1 MLLKRWPVIVFL
13 GVLLNIL
20 VSGNK
25 AAQAYILP
33 PEQIIE
39 YVSKQTAKVYNLHLV
54 AWAESP
60 DPELPKTM
68 MRREM
73 VIYAARP
80 DFLRQEMVGEA
91 GSDITLV
98 SSGRRLSVTDG
109 HLLAE
114 PLRHED
120 IFAILLHANSPQT
133 LETLLVSEQ
142 VDVSQAHISRFDKRI
157 AYVIGGPPGEAKSPQ
172 FWCDKDTF
180 LPLRLIGRR
189 VYQNVADLVDIRFLS
204 YQKVGESIWLPWVIE
219 FYRQDTL
226 FLRLTVQK
234 AYFNERLPDSLFDFE
249 ALVAKYPPP
258 PPPSMEPAEK
268 PPEDLE
274 RMRRYLEKKYE

>member
-1 MLLKRWPVIVFL
+1 MSLKRWPAIMFL
-13 GVLLNIL
+13 GVLLNIS
-20 VSGNK
+20 VSTNK
-25 AAQAYILP
+25 EAQAYILP

-39 YVSKQTAKVYNLHLV
+39 YVSKQTARIYNFHFV
-54 AWAESP
+54 VWAESP
-60 DPELPKTM
+60 DPELPKAM
-68 MRREM
+68 IRREM
-73 VIYAARP
+73 VMYAARP
-80 DFLRQEMVGEA
+80 DFLRQEMAGET
-91 GSDITLV
+91 GTDITLV

-142 VDVSQAHISRFDKRI
+142 VDLSQAHISRFDKRI
-157 AYVIGGPPGEAKSPQ
+157 AYVIGGPPGGGKSPQ
-172 FWCDKDTF
+172 FWCDKDKF

-189 VYQNVADLVDIRFLS
+189 LYHNVADLVDIRFLA

-219 FYRQDTL
+219 FYRQDEL

-234 AYFNERLPDSLFDFE
+234 AFFNERLSDSLFDFE
-249 ALVAKYPPP
+249 ALAAKYPPP
-258 PPPSMEPAEK
+258 PPPTEPAEK

-274 RMRRYLEKKYE
+274 QMRRYLEKKYE

>member
-1 MLLKRWPVIVFL
+1 MLLNRWLVIMFL
-13 GVLLNIL
+13 GVVLNIF
-20 VSGNK
+20 VAGIK

-39 YVSKQTAKVYNLHLV
+39 YVSKRTAAVYNLHFV
-54 AWAESP
+54 VWAESP
-60 DPELPKTM
+60 DPDLPKAM

-98 SSGRRLSVTDG
+98 SAGRRISVTEG

-120 IFAILLHANSPQT
+120 IFAMLLHADSPQT
-133 LETLLVSEQ
+133 LETLLASEQ
-142 VDVSQAHISRFDKRI
+142 VDFSQVHLSRWDKRI
-157 AYVIGGPPGEAKSPQ
+157 AYVIGGPPGEARSPQ
-172 FWCDKDTF
+172 FWCDKDKF

-189 VYQNVADLVDIRFLS
+189 LDQNTVDLVDIRFLS
-204 YQKVGESIWLPWVIE
+204 YQKVGESVWLPWLIE
-219 FYRQDTL
+219 FYRQDEL

-234 AYFNERLPDSLFDFE
+234 AYYNERLSDSLFDLE
-249 ALVAKYPPP
+249 ALAAKFPPLP
-258 PPPSMEPAEK
+258 PRMEPAEK

-274 RMRRYLEKKYE
+274 QIRRYLEKKYE

>member
-1 MLLKRWPVIVFL
+1 MLLKRWPVIMFL
-13 GVLLNIL
+13 GVVLNIS
-20 VSGNK
+20 VSTNK
-25 AAQAYILP
+25 AAQAYVLP

-39 YVSKQTAKVYNLHLV
+39 YVSKQTAKIYNFHFV
-54 AWAESP
+54 VWAESP
-60 DPELPKTM
+60 DPELPKAM

-91 GSDITLV
+91 GSYITLV
-98 SSGRRLSVTDG
+98 SLGKRISVTDG

-114 PLRHED
+114 PPRHED
-120 IFAILLHANSPQT
+120 LFAILLHANSPQT

-142 VDVSQAHISRFDKRI
+142 VDLSQARISRFDKRI
-157 AYVIGGPPGEAKSPQ
+157 AYVIGGPPGEGKSPQ
-172 FWCDKDTF
+172 FWCDKDKF

-189 VYQNVADLVDIRFLS
+189 LYHNVADLVDIRFLS

-234 AYFNERLPDSLFDFE
+234 AYFNERLPDSLFDIE
-249 ALVAKYPPP
+249 ALAAKYPPP
-258 PPPSMEPAEK
+258 PPPMEPAEK

-274 RMRRYLEKKYE
+274 QMRRYLEKKYE

>member
-1 MLLKRWPVIVFL
+1 MLLKRWPVIMFL
-13 GVLLNIL
+13 GVLLNIS
-20 VSGNK
+20 VSTSK
-25 AAQAYILP
+25 TAQAYVLP
-33 PEQIIE
+33 PEQIIK
-39 YVSKQTAKVYNLHLV
+39 YVSKQTAKIYNFHFV
-54 AWAESP
+54 VWAESP
-60 DPELPKTM
+60 DPELPKAM

-98 SSGRRLSVTDG
+98 SLGKRISVTDG

-114 PLRHED
+114 PPRHED
-120 IFAILLHANSPQT
+120 LFAILLHANSPQT

-142 VDVSQAHISRFDKRI
+142 VDLSQARISRFDKSI
-157 AYVIGGPPGEAKSPQ
+157 AYVIGGPPGEGKSPQ
-172 FWCDKDTF
+172 FWCDKDKF

-189 VYQNVADLVDIRFLS
+189 LYHNVADLVDIRFLS

-234 AYFNERLPDSLFDFE
+234 AYFNERLPDSLFDIE
-249 ALVAKYPPP
+249 ALAAKYPPP
-258 PPPSMEPAEK
+258 PPPMEPAEK

-274 RMRRYLEKKYE
+274 QMRRYLEKKYE

>member
-1 MLLKRWPVIVFL
+1 MLPNRWPVIMFL
-13 GVLLNIL
+13 GVLLSIS

-39 YVSKQTAKVYNLHLV
+39 YVSKQTAKIYNFHFV
-54 AWAESP
+54 VSAESP
-60 DPELPKTM
+60 DPELPETM

-98 SSGRRLSVTDG
+98 SSSRRLSVTAG

-114 PLRHED
+114 PPRHED

-133 LETLLVSEQ
+133 LETLLASEQ
-142 VDVSQAHISRFDKRI
+142 VDLSQAHLSRFDKRI

-172 FWCDKDTF
+172 FWCDKDKF

-189 VYQNVADLVDIRFLS
+189 LYHNVADLVDIRF
-204 YQKVGESIWLPWVIE
+204 
-219 FYRQDTL
+219 
-226 FLRLTVQK
+226 
-234 AYFNERLPDSLFDFE
+234 
-249 ALVAKYPPP
+249 
-258 PPPSMEPAEK
+258 
-268 PPEDLE
+268 
-274 RMRRYLEKKYE
+274 

>member
-1 MLLKRWPVIVFL
+1 MLLKRWPVIMSL
-13 GVLLNIL
+13 GILLNISL
-20 VSGNK
+20 STNK

-39 YVSKQTAKVYNLHLV
+39 YVSKQTARIYNFHFV
-54 AWAESP
+54 VWAESP

-73 VIYAARP
+73 VIHAARP

-91 GSDITLV
+91 GSDITLT
-98 SSGRRLSVTDG
+98 SSSRRISVTDG
-109 HLLAE
+109 HLSEE
-114 PLRHED
+114 PSRHED
-120 IFAILLHANSPQT
+120 VFAILLHASSPQT
-133 LETLLVSEQ
+133 LETLLVLEQ
-142 VDVSQAHISRFDKRI
+142 VDLSQAHISRFDKRI
-157 AYVIGGPPGEAKSPQ
+157 AYVIGGPPGAGNSPQ
-172 FWCDKDTF
+172 FWCDKDKF

-189 VYQNVADLVDIRFLS
+189 LYHNVADLVDIRFLS

-234 AYFNERLPDSLFDFE
+234 AYFNEQLPDSLFDFE
-249 ALVAKYPPP
+249 TLVAKYPPP
-258 PPPSMEPAEK
+258 PPPTEPAEE

-274 RMRRYLEKKYE
+274 QMRRYLENKYE

>member
-1 MLLKRWPVIVFL
+1 MLLKRWPVIMFL
-13 GVLLNIL
+13 GVLLNIS
-20 VSGNK
+20 VSTNK

-33 PEQIIE
+33 PEQILE
-39 YVSKQTAKVYNLHLV
+39 YVSKQTAKIYNFHFV
-54 AWAESP
+54 VWAESP
-60 DPELPKTM
+60 DPELPKAM
-68 MRREM
+68 IRREM

-91 GSDITLV
+91 GTDITLV
-98 SSGRRLSVTDG
+98 SLGKRISVRDG

-120 IFAILLHANSPQT
+120 VFAILLHANSPQI

-142 VDVSQAHISRFDKRI
+142 VDLSQAHISRFDKRI
-157 AYVIGGPPGEAKSPQ
+157 AYVIGGPPGADNSPQ
-172 FWCDKDTF
+172 FWCDKDKF

-189 VYQNVADLVDIRFLS
+189 LYHNVEDLVDIRFLS
-204 YQKVGESIWLPWVIE
+204 YQKVGESIYLPWVIE

-249 ALVAKYPPP
+249 ALAAKYPPP
-258 PPPSMEPAEK
+258 PPPMEPAEK

-274 RMRRYLEKKYE
+274 EMRRYLEKKYE

>member
-1 MLLKRWPVIVFL
+1 MLLKRWPVIMFL
-13 GVLLNIL
+13 GVLLNISL
-20 VSGNK
+20 STNK

-39 YVSKQTAKVYNLHLV
+39 YVSKQTAKIYNFHFV
-54 AWAESP
+54 VWAESP
-60 DPELPKTM
+60 DPEFPKAM
-68 MRREM
+68 MRREIVM
-73 VIYAARP
+73 YAARP

-98 SSGRRLSVTDG
+98 SSGRRISVTDG

-133 LETLLVSEQ
+133 LETLLASEQ
-142 VDVSQAHISRFDKRI
+142 VDFSQVHLSRWDKRI
-157 AYVIGGPPGEAKSPQ
+157 AYVIGGPPGEDRSPQ
-172 FWCDKDTF
+172 FWCDKDKF

-189 VYQNVADLVDIRFLS
+189 LDQNTVDLVDIRFLS
-204 YQKVGESIWLPWVIE
+204 YQKVGESVWLPWVIE
-219 FYRQDTL
+219 FYRQDEL

-234 AYFNERLPDSLFDFE
+234 AYYNERLPDSLFDLE
-249 ALVAKYPPP
+249 AFAAKYPPLP
-258 PPPSMEPAEK
+258 PRMEPAEK

-274 RMRRYLEKKYE
+274 QIRRYLEKKYE

>member
-1 MLLKRWPVIVFL
+1 MLPNRWLAMMFL
-13 GVLLNIL
+13 GVLLNIS

-25 AAQAYILP
+25 AALAYILP

-39 YVSKQTAKVYNLHLV
+39 YVSNQTAKLYNIHFV
-54 AWAESP
+54 VWAESP
-60 DPELPKTM
+60 DPELPKAM
-68 MRREM
+68 IRREM

-91 GSDITLV
+91 GSDITLAG
-98 SSGRRLSVTDG
+98 SGRRLAVTAG
-109 HLLAE
+109 RLVAE
-114 PLRHED
+114 TPRHED

-142 VDVSQAHISRFDKRI
+142 VDLSQAYLSRFDKRI
-157 AYVIGGPPGEAKSPQ
+157 AYVIGGPPGEAKAPQ
-172 FWCDKDTF
+172 FWCDKDKF

-189 VYQNVADLVDIRFLS
+189 LYHNVPDLVDIRFLS

-219 FYRQDTL
+219 FYRQDEL

-234 AYFNERLPDSLFDFE
+234 AYFNERLPDSLFNLE
-249 ALVAKYPPP
+249 AFAAEYPPP
-258 PPPSMEPAEK
+258 PPPEEPAEK
-268 PPEDLE
+268 PPEELE
-274 RMRRYLEKKYE
+274 KMRRYLEKKYE

>member
-1 MLLKRWPVIVFL
+1 MLLKRWPVIMFL
-13 GVLLNIL
+13 GVLLIIS
-20 VSGNK
+20 VSTNK

-33 PEQIIE
+33 SEQIIE
-39 YVSKQTAKVYNLHLV
+39 YVSKQTAKVYNFHFV
-54 AWAESP
+54 VWAESP
-60 DPELPKTM
+60 DPELPKAM

-80 DFLRQEMVGEA
+80 DFLRQEMVGEV

-98 SSGRRLSVTDG
+98 SLGRRISVKDG

-114 PLRHED
+114 PPRHED
-120 IFAILLHANSPQT
+120 VFAILLHATSPQI

-142 VDVSQAHISRFDKRI
+142 VDLSQAHISRFDKRI
-157 AYVIGGPPGEAKSPQ
+157 AYVIGGPPGEGKSPQ
-172 FWCDKDTF
+172 FWCDKDKF

-189 VYQNVADLVDIRFLS
+189 LYHNVADLVDIRFLS

-234 AYFNERLPDSLFDFE
+234 AYFNERLPDSLFDIE
-249 ALVAKYPPP
+249 ALAAKYPPP
-258 PPPSMEPAEK
+258 PPPMEPAEK

-274 RMRRYLEKKYE
+274 QMRRYLEKKYE

>member
-1 MLLKRWPVIVFL
+1 MLATSKQLTLLARIFHELLAATTDMAVLPGVLGCRPLRRTVQVRLGTNTLRLPSGPPIFVVSRQQFMKYPGWKKPREEDFMLPNRWPVIMFL
-13 GVLLNIL
+13 GVLLNIS

-39 YVSKQTAKVYNLHLV
+39 YVSKQTARVYNFHFV
-54 AWAESP
+54 VSAESP

-91 GSDITLV
+91 GSDITLA

-114 PLRHED
+114 PPRHED

-133 LETLLVSEQ
+133 LETLLASEQ
-142 VDVSQAHISRFDKRI
+142 VDLSQAHISRFDKRI
-157 AYVIGGPPGEAKSPQ
+157 AYVIGGPPGEAK
-172 FWCDKDTF
+172 
-180 LPLRLIGRR
+180 
-189 VYQNVADLVDIRFLS
+189 
-204 YQKVGESIWLPWVIE
+204 
-219 FYRQDTL
+219 
-226 FLRLTVQK
+226 
-234 AYFNERLPDSLFDFE
+234 
-249 ALVAKYPPP
+249 
-258 PPPSMEPAEK
+258 
-268 PPEDLE
+268 
-274 RMRRYLEKKYE
+274 

>member
-1 MLLKRWPVIVFL
+1 MLLKRWPVIMFL
-13 GVLLNIL
+13 GVLLNIS
-20 VSGNK
+20 VSTNK
-25 AAQAYILP
+25 AAEAYILP

-39 YVSKQTAKVYNLHLV
+39 YVSKQTAKVYNFHFV

-60 DPELPKTM
+60 DPLLPKAM

-91 GSDITLV
+91 GSDITLA
-98 SSGRRLSVTDG
+98 SLGRRISVTDG

-114 PLRHED
+114 PPRHED
-120 IFAILLHANSPQT
+120 VFAILLHANSPQT

-142 VDVSQAHISRFDKRI
+142 VDLSQAHISRFDKRI
-157 AYVIGGPPGEAKSPQ
+157 AYVIGGPPGEGKSPQ
-172 FWCDKDTF
+172 FWCDKDKF

-189 VYQNVADLVDIRFLS
+189 LYHNIADMVDIRFLS

-234 AYFNERLPDSLFDFE
+234 AFFNERLPDSLFDIE
-249 ALVAKYPPP
+249 ALAAKYPPP
-258 PPPSMEPAEK
+258 PPPMEPAEK

-274 RMRRYLEKKYE
+274 QMRRYLEKKYE

>member
-1 MLLKRWPVIVFL
+1 MLLNRWLVIMFL
-13 GVLLNIL
+13 GVVLNIF
-20 VSGNK
+20 VAGIK

-39 YVSKQTAKVYNLHLV
+39 YVSKQTAKIYNFHFV
-54 AWAESP
+54 VWAESP
-60 DPELPKTM
+60 DPEFPKAM
-68 MRREM
+68 MRREIVM
-73 VIYAARP
+73 YAARP

-98 SSGRRLSVTDG
+98 SAGRRISVTEG

-120 IFAILLHANSPQT
+120 IFAMLLHADSPQT
-133 LETLLVSEQ
+133 LETLLASEQ
-142 VDVSQAHISRFDKRI
+142 VDFSQVHLSRWDKRI
-157 AYVIGGPPGEAKSPQ
+157 AYVIGGPPGEARSPQ
-172 FWCDKDTF
+172 FWCDKDKF

-189 VYQNVADLVDIRFLS
+189 LDHNTVDLVDIRFLS
-204 YQKVGESIWLPWVIE
+204 YQKVGESVWLPWLIE
-219 FYRQDTL
+219 FYRQDEL

-234 AYFNERLPDSLFDFE
+234 AYYNERLSDSLFDLE
-249 ALVAKYPPP
+249 AIAAKFPPLP
-258 PPPSMEPAEK
+258 PRMEPAEK

-274 RMRRYLEKKYE
+274 QIRRYLEKKYE

>member
-1 MLLKRWPVIVFL
+1 MLPNRWPVIMFL
-13 GVLLNIL
+13 GVLLSIS

-39 YVSKQTAKVYNLHLV
+39 YVSKQTAKIYNFHFV
-54 AWAESP
+54 VSAESP
-60 DPELPKTM
+60 DPELPETM

-98 SSGRRLSVTDG
+98 SSSRRLSVTAG

-114 PLRHED
+114 PPRHED

-133 LETLLVSEQ
+133 LETLLASEQ
-142 VDVSQAHISRFDKRI
+142 VDLSQAHISRFDKRI

-172 FWCDKDTF
+172 FWCDKDKF

-189 VYQNVADLVDIRFLS
+189 LYHNVADLVDIRFLS

-219 FYRQDTL
+219 FYRQDKL

-234 AYFNERLPDSLFDFE
+234 AYYNERLPDSLFDFE
-249 ALVAKYPPP
+249 AFAAKYPPP
-258 PPPSMEPAEK
+258 PPPMEPAEK

-274 RMRRYLEKKYE
+274 QMRRYLEKKYE

>member
-1 MLLKRWPVIVFL
+1 MLLKRWPVIMFL
-13 GVLLNIL
+13 GVVLNIS
-20 VSGNK
+20 VSTNK
-25 AAQAYILP
+25 AAQAYVLP

-39 YVSKQTAKVYNLHLV
+39 YVSKQTAKIYNFHFV
-54 AWAESP
+54 VWAESP
-60 DPELPKTM
+60 DPVLPKAM

-91 GSDITLV
+91 GSYITLV
-98 SSGRRLSVTDG
+98 SLGKRISVTDG

-114 PLRHED
+114 PPRHED
-120 IFAILLHANSPQT
+120 LFAILLHANSPQT

-142 VDVSQAHISRFDKRI
+142 VDLSQARISRFDKRI
-157 AYVIGGPPGEAKSPQ
+157 AYVIGGPPGEGKSPQ
-172 FWCDKDTF
+172 FWCDKDKF

-189 VYQNVADLVDIRFLS
+189 LYHNVADLVDIRFLS

-234 AYFNERLPDSLFDFE
+234 AYFNERLPDSLFDIE
-249 ALVAKYPPP
+249 ALAAKYPPP
-258 PPPSMEPAEK
+258 PPPMEPAEK

-274 RMRRYLEKKYE
+274 QMRRYLEKKYE

>member
-1 MLLKRWPVIVFL
+1 MLLKRWPVVMFL
-13 GVLLNIL
+13 GMLLNIT
-20 VSGNK
+20 VSTNR

-39 YVSKQTAKVYNLHLV
+39 YVSKQTAKIYNFHLV
-54 AWAESP
+54 VWAESP
-60 DPELPKTM
+60 DPELPRAM

-98 SSGRRLSVTDG
+98 SSGRRISVIDG

-114 PLRHED
+114 PPLHEEV
-120 IFAILLHANSPQT
+120 FAILLHANSPET
-133 LETLLVSEQ
+133 LETLLALEQ
-142 VDVSQAHISRFDKRI
+142 VDLSQAHIRRFDKRI
-157 AYVIGGPPGEAKSPQ
+157 AYVIGGPPGEGKSPQ
-172 FWCDKDTF
+172 FWCDKDKF
-180 LPLRLIGRR
+180 LPLRLVGRR
-189 VYQNVADLVDIRFLS
+189 LYHNVADLVDIRFLS

-234 AYFNERLPDSLFDFE
+234 AYFNERLPNSLFDIE
-249 ALVAKYPPP
+249 ALAAKYPPP
-258 PPPSMEPAEK
+258 PPPMEPAEK

-274 RMRRYLEKKYE
+274 QMRQYLEKKYE

>member
-1 MLLKRWPVIVFL
+1 MLLKRWPVIMFL
-13 GVLLNIL
+13 GVLLNIS
-20 VSGNK
+20 VSTNK
-25 AAQAYILP
+25 TAQAYILP

-39 YVSKQTAKVYNLHLV
+39 YVSKQTAKIYNFHFV
-54 AWAESP
+54 VWAESP
-60 DPELPKTM
+60 DPELPKAM
-68 MRREM
+68 IRREM
-73 VIYAARP
+73 VMYAARP

-91 GSDITLV
+91 GTDITLV
-98 SSGRRLSVTDG
+98 SLGSRISVTDG

-133 LETLLVSEQ
+133 LETLLMLEQ
-142 VDVSQAHISRFDKRI
+142 VDLSQAHISRFDKRI
-157 AYVIGGPPGEAKSPQ
+157 AYVIGGPPAAGKSPQ
-172 FWCDKDTF
+172 FWCDKDKF

-189 VYQNVADLVDIRFLS
+189 LYHNVADLVDIRFLS

-219 FYRQDTL
+219 FYRQDEL

-249 ALVAKYPPP
+249 ALAAKYPPP
-258 PPPSMEPAEK
+258 PPPIEPEEK

-274 RMRRYLEKKYE
+274 QMRRYLEKKYE

>member
-1 MLLKRWPVIVFL
+1 MLPNRWPVIMFL
-13 GVLLNIL
+13 GVLLNMS

-39 YVSKQTAKVYNLHLV
+39 YVSKQTARVYNFHFV
-54 AWAESP
+54 VSAESP

-98 SSGRRLSVTDG
+98 SSSRRLSVTAG

-114 PLRHED
+114 SPRHED

-133 LETLLVSEQ
+133 LETLLASEQ
-142 VDVSQAHISRFDKRI
+142 VDLSQAHISRFDKRI

-172 FWCDKDTF
+172 FWCDKDKF

-189 VYQNVADLVDIRFLS
+189 LYHNVADLVDIRFLS

-219 FYRQDTL
+219 FYRQDKL

-234 AYFNERLPDSLFDFE
+234 AYYNERLPDSLFDFE
-249 ALVAKYPPP
+249 AFAAKYPPP
-258 PPPSMEPAEK
+258 PPPKGASRETS
-268 PPEDLE
+268 
-274 RMRRYLEKKYE
+274 

>member
-1 MLLKRWPVIVFL
+1 MLLKRWPVIMFL
-13 GVLLNIL
+13 GVLLNIS
-20 VSGNK
+20 VSTNK
-25 AAQAYILP
+25 AAQAYVLP

-39 YVSKQTAKVYNLHLV
+39 YVSKQTAKIYNFHFV
-54 AWAESP
+54 VWAESP
-60 DPELPKTM
+60 DPELPKAM

-73 VIYAARP
+73 VMYAARP

-142 VDVSQAHISRFDKRI
+142 VDLSQAHISRFDKRI
-157 AYVIGGPPGEAKSPQ
+157 AYVIGGPPGGGKSPQ
-172 FWCDKDTF
+172 FWCDKDKF

-189 VYQNVADLVDIRFLS
+189 LYHNVADLVDIRFLS

-219 FYRQDTL
+219 FYRQDEL

-234 AYFNERLPDSLFDFE
+234 AFFNERLSDSLFDFE
-249 ALVAKYPPP
+249 ALAAKYPPP
-258 PPPSMEPAEK
+258 PPPTEPAEK

-274 RMRRYLEKKYE
+274 QMRRYLEKKYE

>member
-1 MLLKRWPVIVFL
+1 MLKRWPVIMFL
-13 GVLLNIL
+13 GVLLNIS
-20 VSGNK
+20 VSTNK
-25 AAQAYILP
+25 TAHAYILP

-39 YVSKQTAKVYNLHLV
+39 YVSKQTAKIYNFHFV
-54 AWAESP
+54 VWAESP
-60 DPELPKTM
+60 DPELPKAM
-68 MRREM
+68 IRREM
-73 VIYAARP
+73 VMYAARP

-91 GSDITLV
+91 GTDITLV
-98 SSGRRLSVTDG
+98 SLGRRLSVTDG

-142 VDVSQAHISRFDKRI
+142 VDLSQAHISRFDKRI
-157 AYVIGGPPGEAKSPQ
+157 AYVIGGPAGGGKSPQ
-172 FWCDKDTF
+172 FWCDKDKF

-189 VYQNVADLVDIRFLS
+189 LYHNVADLVDIRFLS

-219 FYRQDTL
+219 FYRQDEL

-249 ALVAKYPPP
+249 ALAAKYPPP
-258 PPPSMEPAEK
+258 PPPMEPAEK

-274 RMRRYLEKKYE
+274 QMRRYLEKKYE

>member
-1 MLLKRWPVIVFL
+1 MLPNRWPVIMFL
-13 GVLLNIL
+13 GVLLNMS

-39 YVSKQTAKVYNLHLV
+39 YVSKQTARVYNFHFV
-54 AWAESP
+54 VSAESP

-98 SSGRRLSVTDG
+98 SSGRRLSVTAG

-114 PLRHED
+114 PPRHED
-120 IFAILLHANSPQT
+120 IFAILLHANSPRT
-133 LETLLVSEQ
+133 LETLLASEQ
-142 VDVSQAHISRFDKRI
+142 VDLSQAHISRFDKRI

-172 FWCDKDTF
+172 FWCDKDKF

-189 VYQNVADLVDIRFLS
+189 LYHNVADLVDIRFLS

-219 FYRQDTL
+219 FYRQDKL

-234 AYFNERLPDSLFDFE
+234 AYYNERLPDSLFDFE
-249 ALVAKYPPP
+249 AFAAKYPPP
-258 PPPSMEPAEK
+258 PPPKEPAEK

-274 RMRRYLEKKYE
+274 KMRRYLEKKYE